1 MASLPGH
8 SVPDTSLKNELSKL
22 CVDLQAR
29 LSNVQESMRVRARPA
44 RKSFRAVLN
53 RSAAVSSNLFDSR
66 EMVKE
71 NMLNNLL
78 CISGEWGAMWGG
90 RLWILLS
97 LGGVGVTSPCCVS
110 HGRNYNYNYSEDTVH
125 CSSSIS
131 QHGSSLFQI

>member
-71 NMLNNLL
+71 N
-78 CISGEWGAMWGG
+78 IAE
-90 RLWILLS
+90 
-97 LGGVGVTSPCCVS
+97 
-110 HGRNYNYNYSEDTVH
+110 
-125 CSSSIS
+125 
-131 QHGSSLFQI
+131 